1 MDDKT
6 VALLNEVSKN
16 TEMGKNTVRQLL
28 TMTDDAS
35 MRHHL
40 QKQLRT
46 YEDLSR
52 RAHAMLAVEGALP
65 KEQSSVTKIGAQLG
79 IKVQTLRDS
88 SPQKLAEMLIEGSHM
103 GVTEITKALKSAE
116 GTQVNAG
123 AVALAQRLQ
132 AAENQYAD
140 ELTSFL

>member
-103 GVTEITKALKSAE
+103 GVTEITK
-116 GTQVNAG
+116 
-123 AVALAQRLQ
+123 
-132 AAENQYAD
+132 
-140 ELTSFL
+140 

>member
-1 MDDKT
+1 
-6 VALLNEVSKN
+6 
-16 TEMGKNTVRQLL
+16 
-28 TMTDDAS
+28 
-35 MRHHL
+35 
-40 QKQLRT
+40 
-46 YEDLSR
+46 
-52 RAHAMLAVEGALP
+52 
-65 KEQSSVTKIGAQLG
+65 IGAQLG